1 MVFARRASG
10 DIVSG
15 GNFHG
20 APVAIAADVLVLGL
34 LQLATISERR
44 SDRLVNPAL
53 SGLAPFLTRDSGLHS
68 GYMMAQVT
76 AAALVSELKTL
87 AHPASADTIPTS
99 ANREDHVSM
108 SMGAALKAERAL
120 QLATRVIAIEI
131 LLACQAIDLLAPLA
145 TSPRSRRCTRACDL
159 MSPTLTDD
167 RPPSPDIE
175 AISKLITRGSL
186 ERACAIEVK

>member
-1 MVFARRASG
+1 MSG
-10 DIVSG
+10 
-15 GNFHG
+15 
-20 APVAIAADVLVLGL
+20 
-34 LQLATISERR
+34 
-44 SDRLVNPAL
+44 
-53 SGLAPFLTRDSGLHS
+53 DSGLHS

-108 SMGAALKAERAL
+108 SMGASLKAERAL

-131 LLACQAIDLLAPLA
+131 LLACQAIDLLAPLTTA
-145 TSPRSRRCTRACDL
+145 AALAPVHARVRSEV
-159 MSPTLTDD
+159 PTLTDD

-175 AISKLITRGSL
+175 SIAKLICTESL
-186 ERACAIEVK
+186 QRACAIEVK